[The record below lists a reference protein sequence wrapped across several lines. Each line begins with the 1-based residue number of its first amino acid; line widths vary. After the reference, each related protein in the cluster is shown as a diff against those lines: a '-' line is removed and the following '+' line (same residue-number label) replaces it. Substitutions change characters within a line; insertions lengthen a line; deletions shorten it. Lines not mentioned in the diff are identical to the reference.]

1 MNYKTPL
8 GYYEKAI
15 EELRSTQ
22 EELQRELELIKDIQA
37 ENSSLKAEL
46 KNTKQRLEELENN
59 IEQKIQ
65 QVQDG
70 IKNGSIVAKKAV
82 MLRARDDKH

>member
-22 EELQRELELIKDIQA
+22 EELQRELEIIKDIQA

-46 KNTKQRLEELENN
+46 KTTKQRLEELR
-59 IEQKIQ
+59 K
-65 QVQDG
+65 
-70 IKNGSIVAKKAV
+70 
-82 MLRARDDKH
+82 